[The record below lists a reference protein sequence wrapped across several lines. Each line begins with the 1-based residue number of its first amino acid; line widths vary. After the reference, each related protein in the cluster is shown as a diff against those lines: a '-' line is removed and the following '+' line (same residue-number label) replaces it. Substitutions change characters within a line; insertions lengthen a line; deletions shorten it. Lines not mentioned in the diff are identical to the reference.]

1 MANFEL
7 RIYGINNS
15 IIDEKEAELFKEG
28 KVTSVLSDKDFIELA
43 EARGYVATL
52 CNLLTEGGLIETRIS
67 TYRAYL
73 IDVDNEDTEPI
84 RVDYYRTIISANK
97 VVSHRTDFNV
107 RTKETYE
114 TPIIQY
120 MSESD
125 IPV

>member
-28 KVTSVLSDKDFIELA
+28 KITSVLSDKDFIELA

-52 CNLLTEGGLIETRIS
+52 CNLLSEGGLFETRVS

-73 IDVDNEDTEPI
+73 IDVDNEDTKPV
-84 RVDYYRTIISANK
+84 RVDLYNTVISADK
-97 VVSHRTDFNV
+97 VVSHRTDYNP
-107 RTKETYE
+107 RTSETYE
-114 TPIIQY
+114 TPIVQY
-120 MSESD
+120 TD
-125 IPV
+125 TVRA

>member
-15 IIDEKEAELFKEG
+15 IIDDFEINKTEELELNRTINITDKEF
-28 KVTSVLSDKDFIELA
+28 VQLA

-52 CNLLTEGGLIETRIS
+52 CQFTSNGGLFDTDNS

-73 IDVDNEDTEPI
+73 IDIDNENTEPV
-84 RVDYYRTIISANK
+84 RVDYYNTIISASK
-97 VVSHRTDFNV
+97 VISHRTDYNP
-107 RTKETYE
+107 RTNETYE

-120 MSESD
+120 IEP
-125 IPV
+125 IHA

>member
-7 RIYGINNS
+7 RIYGIQNY
-15 IIDEKEAELFKEG
+15 IIDEKEAELFEEG
-28 KVTSVLSDKDFIELA
+28 KITSVLSDKDFIELA
-43 EARGYVATL
+43 ESRGYVATL
-52 CNLLTEGGLIETRIS
+52 CTFTSEGGLLETGVS

-73 IDVDNEDTEPI
+73 IDIDNEDTEPV
-84 RVDYYRTIISANK
+84 RVDYYHTIISANK
-97 VVSHRTDFNV
+97 VVSHRTDYNP

-125 IPV
+125 TSV